1 METPRAGRFSLLP
14 NAVCSPAVPGGPE
27 KPARLRFKSRG
38 FSIRA
43 WVVYKPAG
51 RWPAGFQTT
60 PTLGIKTQTYV
71 IFCAQADPKAH
82 ATRLRRRRLPA
93 PGSALPSAYCIQ
105 PTTLPS
111 ARSIQPTTLLSA
123 YSVQPAACYAC
134 SLRPGAQAPSD
145 SIPPYASHPP
155 FATHRASLHAWFPT
169 QLHAMQSSSA
179 QFSAQC
185 PKRLLPQPQCPRRS
199 QHPAHH
205 ASRRLRHPTHRA
217 PIAYSIWAT
226 ASQALAASGP
236 PCHQA
241 LAASEPPHPSAYSPR
256 PSTCGFHPTVRQT
269 LPAYRTTRHLAPWH
283 GPLLHIM
290 PQAPARQ
297 LPAVSAI
304 RMSSAHSPP
313 RLYTPSARDFPLM
326 CTSVAHDPS
335 RICALVVHDFSCAAQ
350 CAPSAPHIPRKLVLL
365 RFGAGRVPVKP
376 AGHHGA
382 RPAGPRPGLF
392 SLWPNPYPPRP
403 LPHRLRR

>member
-1 METPRAGRFSLLP
+1 M
-14 NAVCSPAVPGGPE
+14 
-27 KPARLRFKSRG
+27 
-38 FSIRA
+38 
-43 WVVYKPAG
+43 
-51 RWPAGFQTT
+51 
-60 PTLGIKTQTYV
+60 
-71 IFCAQADPKAH
+71 
-82 ATRLRRRRLPA
+82 PA

-111 ARSIQPTTLLSA
+111 TRSIQPTTLLSA

-134 SLRPGAQAPSD
+134 NPRPGAQAPSD
-145 SIPPYASHPP
+145 SIPPYASHSP
-155 FATHRASLHAWFPT
+155 FATHRASLHAWFLT
-169 QLHAMQSSSA
+169 QLHAMRPSSA

-185 PKRLLPQPQCPRRS
+185 PKRLLPRPQYPRRS

-217 PIAYSIWAT
+217 PIAYS
-226 ASQALAASGP
+226 
-236 PCHQA
+236 
-241 LAASEPPHPSAYSPR
+241 PR
-256 PSTCGFHPTVRQT
+256 PGARGFHPTVRQI

-290 PQAPARQ
+290 YQAPTRQ
-297 LPAVSAI
+297 LPAVPAI

-350 CAPSAPHIPRKLVLL
+350 CAPSAPHIPRELILL
-365 RFGAGRVPVKP
+365 
-376 AGHHGA
+376 
-382 RPAGPRPGLF
+382 
-392 SLWPNPYPPRP
+392 
-403 LPHRLRR
+403 